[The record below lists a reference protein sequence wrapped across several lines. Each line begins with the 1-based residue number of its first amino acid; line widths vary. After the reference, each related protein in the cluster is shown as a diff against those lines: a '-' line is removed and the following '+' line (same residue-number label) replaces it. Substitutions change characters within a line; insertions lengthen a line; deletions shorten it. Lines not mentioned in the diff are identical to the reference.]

1 MKEIKGRV
9 HFIGIGGSGM
19 SGLAEL
25 LLGRGHQVSGSDVKA
40 SQVTAKL
47 ERMGARVSIGHR
59 AELVEGAELVVVS
72 TAIRPE
78 NPELVR
84 AQLLGLPIWHRSD
97 LLAWFMQQQE
107 GIGIAGAH
115 GKTTTTGMVATMLL
129 QAGLDPTVVVGGT
142 FRTIGGNARLGQG
155 RYLVA
160 EADESDGSFLK
171 LPIKYGVVTNIE
183 ADHLDYYGDLSK
195 IITAFRTYLNRL
207 PGDGLAVLGIDNPL
221 TASLAAEHKG
231 PKLTY
236 GFAATADY
244 RVEEPVREGA
254 WQVATVYE
262 GGQKLGQLRLAV
274 PGRHNAVNALA
285 AVALGR
291 HFGLAFPAIADGLAQ
306 FQGVM
311 RRFETLGRHL
321 GIWVVDDYAHHPTE
335 VQATLKA
342 ARQAGPRR
350 LVACFQPH
358 RYTRTK
364 FLGEEFAQSFAE
376 ADLVLLTDIYSAGE
390 DPIPGVSTEVIIAA
404 MPAEVRARTLYC
416 PTLPQL
422 KEKLLQILQPGDLV
436 LTMGAGNIRQVG
448 EELAQ
453 ILLEAEKEG
462 RQLWTEV
469 ASG

>member
-1 MKEIKGRV
+1 
-9 HFIGIGGSGM
+9 M

-25 LLGRGHQVSGSDVKA
+25 LLGRGQQVSGSDVKA
-40 SQVTAKL
+40 SAVTAKL
-47 ERMGARVSIGHR
+47 EKMGAAVSIGHR
-59 AELVEGAELVVVS
+59 AELVDGAELVVVS
-72 TAIRPE
+72 TAIRSE

-84 AQLLGLPIWHRSD
+84 ARELGLPIWHRSD

-129 QAGLDPTVVVGGT
+129 EAGLDPTVVVGGT
-142 FRTIGGNARLGQG
+142 FRTIGGNARLGRG

-195 IITAFRTYLNRL
+195 IITAFRTYLQHL
-207 PGDGLAVLGIDNPL
+207 PQEGLAVLGIDNPL
-221 TASLAAEHKG
+221 TAQLAAEYQG
-231 PKLTY
+231 RKLTY
-236 GFAATADY
+236 GFAATADL
-244 RVEEPVREGA
+244 RAEEPRREGP
-254 WQVATVYE
+254 WQVATVFE
-262 GGQKLGQLRLAV
+262 NGQPLGELRLAV
-274 PGRHNAVNALA
+274 PGRHNVANALA

-291 HFGLAFPAIADGLAQ
+291 YFGLDFSVITAGLSH
-306 FQGVM
+306 FHGVM
-311 RRFETLGRHL
+311 RRFETLGYAQ
-321 GIWVVDDYAHHPTE
+321 GIQVVDDYAHHPTE

-342 ARQAGPRR
+342 ARQTGPKR

-364 FLGEEFAQSFAE
+364 FLGNEFAQSFAD

-390 DPIPGVSTEVIIAA
+390 DPIPGVSTEGIIAA
-404 MPAEVRARTLYC
+404 MPAEVRARTIYC
-416 PTLPQL
+416 PTLTQI
-422 KEKLLQILQPGDLV
+422 KEKLLQIMAPGDLI
-436 LTMGAGNIRQVG
+436 LTMGAGNIRQAG
-448 EELAQ
+448 EELAR
-453 ILLEAEKEG
+453 ILEEAEKEG
-462 RQLWTEV
+462 RQLWTEI

>member
-40 SQVTAKL
+40 SEVTAKL
-47 ERMGARVSIGHR
+47 ESMGAAVSIGHR

-72 TAIRPE
+72 TAIRSE
-78 NPELVR
+78 NPELLR
-84 AQLLGLPIWHRSD
+84 ARELGLPIWHRSD

-115 GKTTTTGMVATMLL
+115 GKTTTTGMVTTMLL
-129 QAGLDPTVVVGGT
+129 EAGLDPTVVVGGT
-142 FRTIGGNARLGQG
+142 FRTIGGNARLGRG

-195 IITAFRTYLNRL
+195 IITAFRTYLQRL
-207 PGDGLAVLGIDNPL
+207 PQEGLAVLGIDN
-221 TASLAAEHKG
+221 SLAAQLAAEYRG
-231 PKLTY
+231 QKLTY
-236 GFAATADY
+236 GFDNRADY
-244 RVEEPVREGA
+244 RADEPRREGP
-254 WQVATVYE
+254 WQVATVFE
-262 GGQKLGQLRLAV
+262 QGQRLGELRLAV
-274 PGRHNAVNALA
+274 PGRHNIANALA

-291 HFGLAFPAIADGLAQ
+291 HFGLEFATIAAGLSH

-311 RRFETLGRHL
+311 RRFETLGHAQ

-342 ARQAGPRR
+342 ARQTGPRR

-364 FLGEEFAQSFAE
+364 FLREEFAYSFTE

-390 DPIPGVSTEVIIAA
+390 DPIPGVSTEAIIAA
-404 MPAEVRARTLYC
+404 MPAEVRARTFYC
-416 PTLPQL
+416 PGLQQL
-422 KEKLLQILQPGDLV
+422 RDKLLQLMQPGDLI
-436 LTMGAGNIRQVG
+436 LTMGAGNIRQTG

-453 ILLEAEKEG
+453 RLQEAEKEG